1 MMQAELSCKLKIADN
16 GCSECVDAALAAF
29 LSGPAFWHF
38 FFNLEKIRDG
48 KHFSMASLWLL
59 SSSVTARGET

>member
-38 FFNLEKIRDG
+38 FLTLKRQEMESFSPWL
-48 KHFSMASLWLL
+48 HFGFFLL
-59 SSSVTARGET
+59 L